1 MNYTRTFFEYSFEDK
16 KVISLNKKDFH
27 HEINVLRKKEGDKF
41 VLFDGKG
48 SSCLAEVTELKKRTF
63 EIKIIRTF
71 PEIPRFGIE
80 IDLGQALIKNSPFF
94 FSVQKATELGV
105 SKFSPLL
112 TERVSVKR
120 HDYSQLI
127 EKSYQTA
134 KGACE
139 QCGENWLPEIT
150 FPQSVLDWCEQCQD

>member
-1 MNYTRTFFEYSFEDK
+1 MNYTRTFFEHSFEEK

-63 EIKIIRTF
+63 EIKIIKTF

-80 IDLGQALIKNSPFF
+80 IDLGQALIKNRPFF
-94 FSVQKATELGV
+94 FSVQKAT
-105 SKFSPLL
+105 
-112 TERVSVKR
+112 
-120 HDYSQLI
+120 
-127 EKSYQTA
+127 
-134 KGACE
+134 
-139 QCGENWLPEIT
+139 
-150 FPQSVLDWCEQCQD
+150 

>member
-63 EIKIIRTF
+63 ETS
-71 PEIPRFGIE
+71 EDE
-80 IDLGQALIKNSPFF
+80 HED
-94 FSVQKATELGV
+94 
-105 SKFSPLL
+105 
-112 TERVSVKR
+112 
-120 HDYSQLI
+120 
-127 EKSYQTA
+127 
-134 KGACE
+134 
-139 QCGENWLPEIT
+139 
-150 FPQSVLDWCEQCQD
+150 VL